1 MAKATSDSVVVN
13 RKFGLVLV
21 ALLCLRISVQAEADF
36 TVSVT
41 RRITSDIY
49 KLNSTEQTQN
59 CAPKDTARRT
69 YLITEKQCASGEELF
84 NGMYVAIKCN

>member
-1 MAKATSDSVVVN
+1 MAKVTSESLVPS
-13 RKFGLVLV
+13 RKFSLAFAAFLY
-21 ALLCLRISVQAEADF
+21 LCTSMRAEADF

-59 CAPKDTARRT
+59 CAPKDTARST
-69 YLITEKQCASGEELF
+69 YLITEKRCASGEELF
-84 NGMYVAIKCN
+84 NGMLQ